1 MPIHQNHTSILD
13 SQELSEGD
21 RQFVRMVSRS
31 RSTPLAEG
39 TVELS
44 QNMRLERNEA
54 AVREGLKKL
63 ADDQLFST
71 PVTIPFTIP
80 SGPLTNGNSF
90 AMYASGVFSD
100 PNDNNKEYIVR
111 ASTEKATFWN
121 EDDGETDVVFSGYE
135 TIEDEDGAFIVQ
147 ANNKLYIYR
156 GREGESVTVSS
167 ITRSGTTASVT
178 TSAAHGMFN
187 GFKVRIRG
195 ATQTEYNGDFTVA
208 VTGPTTFT
216 YTVSGSPATPATG
229 TPTMNKLKP
238 PLVWDGD
245 FSGEFEPVT
254 QADLE
259 GADSDMPNADYGL
272 WFRNRM
278 IQPYGRDQFI
288 LSDLLDPQRFDLLN
302 NQVDVSLGSNDYS
315 IGAHPFQENRVLLFM
330 RKSIHMLSGIT
341 GIDLSG
347 SELKEITR
355 EVGCCARRTIQTA
368 GNQIFW
374 LSDNGVY
381 AFTIGTELNLIG
393 SGFPLSEP
401 LSDYFARVNTQ
412 AVNSACAVYHD
423 NRYYI
428 ACPLDDSTRNNYV
441 FVYNLL
447 NQGWES
453 VDVFPAGVYI
463 DDLLVST
470 YGNRRRVYATNR
482 EGAIFLLEEG
492 NVDQTGTVA
501 SPTSNAIVGKLWTR
515 AYWLN
520 GNNSIKR
527 FSKGVVHLESTLSTD
542 ALTVK
547 ASTRN
552 PDSVSTVATW
562 TATAADDK
570 TLRFR
575 TGGKR
580 GNSLSIRVET
590 SAGRPVIRSTSI
602 DGIDY
607 GNSTRST

>member
-1 MPIHQNHTSILD
+1 MPLHQHHESIVD
-13 SQELSEGD
+13 SQELADGD
-21 RQFVRMVSRS
+21 RFFAKMVSRS
-31 RSTPLAEG
+31 RSTPLPEG

-44 QNMRLERNEA
+44 QNMRLERNDA
-54 AVREGLKKL
+54 SVREGLKKL
-63 ADDQLFST
+63 TDNLLFST
-71 PVTIPFTIP
+71 PVTIPFVIP

-100 PNDNNKEYIVR
+100 PNDGNKEYIVL

-121 EDDGETDVVFSGYE
+121 ETDGTTDVPYSGYE
-135 TIEDEDGAFIVQ
+135 TVEDEDGASIVQ
-147 ANNKLYIYR
+147 ANNKVYIYR
-156 GREGESVTVSS
+156 GWEGESVAITS
-167 ITRSGTTASVT
+167 ITRSGSTATVTSTTR
-178 TSAAHGMFN
+178 HGLFN

-195 ATQTEYNGDFTVA
+195 AAQAEYNGDFTASVSS
-208 VTGPTTFT
+208 PTVFT
-216 YTVSGSPATPATG
+216 ITVSGSPATPATG
-229 TPTMNKLKP
+229 TLSLNKLKP

-245 FSGEFEPVT
+245 FANEFEPVD
-254 QADLE
+254 QSDLE

-278 IQPYGRDQFI
+278 VQPYGRDQFI

-302 NQVDVSLGSNDYS
+302 NQVDVLLGSSDYS
-315 IGAHPFQENRVLLFM
+315 VGAHPFQENRVLLFM

-368 GNQIFW
+368 GNQILW

-381 AFTIGTELNLIG
+381 AFTIGTELNLVG

-401 LSDYFARVNTQ
+401 ISDYFARVNTQ
-412 AVNSACAVYHD
+412 AVNAACAIYHD

-428 ACPLDDSTRNNYV
+428 ACPLDDATRNNYV

-482 EGAIFLLEEG
+482 EGAIYLLEEG

-520 GNNSIKR
+520 GANSVKR
-527 FSKGVVHLESTLSTD
+527 FNRFVANIETQASGDVIAFKT
-542 ALTVK
+542 
-547 ASTRN
+547 STRN
-552 PDSVSTVATW
+552 PDSVATI
-562 TATAADDK
+562 TTYTSTAADDA
-570 TLRFR
+570 TIRR
-575 TGGKR
+575 MVGKR
-580 GNSLSIRVET
+580 GNSLSLRIET
-590 SAGRPVIRSTSI
+590 SNGRPIIRSVSVE
-602 DGIDY
+602 GIDY
-607 GNSTRST
+607 GNATRNT